1 MAAAVAAVVAVV
13 PVVGVEVVPGTV
25 EAPVGTIGIAARRAT
40 SEAGPRRVRVAG
52 ATSADPLLVVTAAA
66 VAGGSATTVAR
77 PAAVAA
83 PVVAEVVGVT
93 AVTAVAATTAE
104 TDAPTPESSSLG
116 KRAPR
121 TGGASGARVRLG

>member
-1 MAAAVAAVVAVV
+1 MAAAAAVVAVA

-40 SEAGPRRVRVAG
+40 SEAGPRRVRAAR

-77 PAAVAA
+77 PVVAA
-83 PVVAEVVGVT
+83 PVVAEVVGAT
-93 AVTAVAATTAE
+93 AVTAVAATTVE